1 MADFTFRI
9 SPNIILGSY
18 TASRLGQFALD
29 YGNRFMLIMDPVL
42 RAVGLA
48 EKITQSLTDRNVD
61 YFVFDELSEI
71 ADTKTVA
78 AALELARKSHI
89 HGVIAAGGGKTM
101 NVARAVCSLF
111 YENQDIYDYT
121 DGRISEKEP
130 LPLITLATTCRE
142 PFIFTDKIPLVDSR
156 NSQCVLFKA
165 HNALCKIAVFDPN
178 MSVTLTE
185 NQSESM
191 ALEALCFASEAY
203 LSQKATFFSDM
214 FAEKA
219 VELLNLVG
227 IIDAEK
233 RMKNY
238 PHQLSGGMRQRIV
251 IAIAL
256 SCEPKILICDE
267 PTTALDV
274 TIQAKILNLIKD
286 IQAKMNLSVIYIT
299 HDLGVM
305 AKVADFVNVMYAG
318 KIIEVGTV
326 DEIFYDP
333 RHPYTWGLISAMPDL
348 ETSDDRLYS
357 IPGSPPNLL
366 HEPTGDAFAARNKFA
381 MKIDEKAAPPMF
393 QISETHYAA
402 TWLLHPDAPKIE
414 LPTELKSRLE
424 RARKAAN
431 L

>member
-214 FAEKA
+214 F
-219 VELLNLVG
+219 
-227 IIDAEK
+227 
-233 RMKNY
+233 
-238 PHQLSGGMRQRIV
+238 
-251 IAIAL
+251 
-256 SCEPKILICDE
+256 
-267 PTTALDV
+267 
-274 TIQAKILNLIKD
+274 
-286 IQAKMNLSVIYIT
+286 
-299 HDLGVM
+299 
-305 AKVADFVNVMYAG
+305 
-318 KIIEVGTV
+318 
-326 DEIFYDP
+326 
-333 RHPYTWGLISAMPDL
+333 
-348 ETSDDRLYS
+348 
-357 IPGSPPNLL
+357 
-366 HEPTGDAFAARNKFA
+366 
-381 MKIDEKAAPPMF
+381 
-393 QISETHYAA
+393 
-402 TWLLHPDAPKIE
+402 
-414 LPTELKSRLE
+414 
-424 RARKAAN
+424 
-431 L
+431 